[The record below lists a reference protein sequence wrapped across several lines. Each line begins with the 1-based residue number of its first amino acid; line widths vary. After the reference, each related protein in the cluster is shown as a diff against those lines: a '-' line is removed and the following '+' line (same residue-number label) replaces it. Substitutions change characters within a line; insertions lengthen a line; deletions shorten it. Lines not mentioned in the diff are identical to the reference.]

1 MSFKAIDSFLET
13 LAEAPIV
20 KKINIV
26 GGMGWLYEE
35 EESENDHLVS
45 NGWPDDRNGEVITN

>member
-20 KKINIV
+20 KKINAI
-26 GGMGWLYEE
+26 GGILDIEE
-35 EESENDHLVS
+35 EEPEEQSEKELAEES
-45 NGWPDDRNGEVITN
+45 LAYRTK